1 MNNKLKEFS
10 IKNTLLSE
18 KLTNWELLFSETTN
32 IINTYLKE
40 ASKWHK
46 FNYLLENDPFE
57 YLPSDCYNE
66 ILFKILDLWFPFYND
81 LYRNIQEEIETNIK
95 SILFEYKFLNKQ

>member
-1 MNNKLKEFS
+1 MNNNLKLFS
-10 IKNTLLSE
+10 IENTLLSE

-32 IINTYLKE
+32 TINNYLKE
-40 ASKWHK
+40 ASEWHK
-46 FNYLLENDPFE
+46 YNYLLENEPFE
-57 YLPSDCYNE
+57 QLPSDCYDE
-66 ILFKILDLWFPFYND
+66 ILFKVLDLWFPFYND